1 MADEHEGN
9 EATGPMRWIPWLV
22 GVAVLIWLAA
32 MCGKDGHPPPPQ
44 ASVPAPAPTPAPTPA
59 PAPAPEPVAAAPA
72 PALPPAAKVY
82 FAPGAAGVPKETPD
96 TLKDIVAYLKTD
108 AASKAVISGFH
119 DPTGNKAQNEELA
132 KNRAK
137 AVRDALKAAGIAEDR
152 AVMQKPQET
161 TGTGND
167 AEARRVEVSIQQ

>member
-32 MCGKDGHPPPPQ
+32 MCGRDGHPPQQ
-44 ASVPAPAPTPAPTPA
+44 ASVAVPAPTPAPTPA
-59 PAPAPEPVAAAPA
+59 PAPAAEPVAAPAAPA
-72 PALPPAAKVY
+72 IPPAAKVY
-82 FAPGAAGVPKETPD
+82 FALGAAGVPKEAPD
-96 TLKDIVAYLKTD
+96 TLKEIVAYLK
-108 AASKAVISGFH
+108 ANAGSKAVISGFH

-137 AVRDALKAAGIAEDR
+137 AVREELKKAGIAENR
-152 AVMQKPQET
+152 VVMEKPQET

>member
-32 MCGKDGHPPPPQ
+32 MCGREGHPPPPQ
-44 ASVPAPAPTPAPTPA
+44 ASVPAPAP
-59 PAPAPEPVAAAPA
+59 APEPVAATPA

-82 FAPGAAGVPKETPD
+82 FALGAAGVPKETPD
-96 TLKDIVAYLKTD
+96 TLKDIVAYLKAN

-132 KNRAK
+132 KNRAV
-137 AVRDALKAAGIAEDR
+137 AVRDTLKAAGIGEDR
-152 AVMQKPQET
+152 VVMQKPQQT

>member
-1 MADEHEGN
+1 MADEHDGN

-32 MCGKDGHPPPPQ
+32 MCGRDGHPPQQ
-44 ASVPAPAPTPAPTPA
+44 ASAPAPAPVPAPAPAPAPTP
-59 PAPAPEPVAAAPA
+59 EPVAAPA
-72 PALPPAAKVY
+72 PAIPPAAKIY
-82 FAPGAAGVPKETPD
+82 FALGAAGVPKETPD
-96 TLKDIVAYLKTD
+96 TVKDIVAYLK
-108 AASKAVISGFH
+108 ANPAGKAVISGYH

-137 AVRDALKAAGIAEDR
+137 AVRDVLQKAGIGEAR
-152 AVMQKPQET
+152 VVMQKPQET